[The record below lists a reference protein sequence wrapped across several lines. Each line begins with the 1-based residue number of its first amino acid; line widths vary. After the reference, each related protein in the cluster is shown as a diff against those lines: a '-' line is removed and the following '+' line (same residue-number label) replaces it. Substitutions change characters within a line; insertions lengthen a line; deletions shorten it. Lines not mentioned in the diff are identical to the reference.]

1 METKP
6 EKTTSC
12 FKGVDKNHEGLYP
25 MPKIGKNNKSGLV
38 YYQFFSPF
46 SSRRFPIPSNL
57 FFTGELLFKSFNRS
71 R

>member
-12 FKGVDKNHEGLYP
+12 FKGVYKNHEGLYP
-25 MPKIGKNNKSGLV
+25 MPKIGKNNKSGLI
-38 YYQFFSPF
+38 YCQFFSPF
-46 SSRRFPIPSNL
+46 SSRHLPIPSNL
-57 FFTGELLFKSFNRS
+57 LFTGELLLKSFNRS

>member
-6 EKTTSC
+6 KKTTSY
-12 FKGVDKNHEGLYP
+12 FKGVYKNHEGLYP

-38 YYQFFSPF
+38 YYQFFF
-46 SSRRFPIPSNL
+46 ALYFKALPIHSYL
-57 FFTGELLFKSFNRS
+57 FFTGELFLKSFNRS